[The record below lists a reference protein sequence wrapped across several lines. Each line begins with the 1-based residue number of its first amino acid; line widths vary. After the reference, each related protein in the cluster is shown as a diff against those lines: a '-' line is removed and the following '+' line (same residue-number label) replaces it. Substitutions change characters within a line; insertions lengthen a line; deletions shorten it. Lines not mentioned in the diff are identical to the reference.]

1 MNDLLL
7 SFCPSLADQ
16 ISHRRYFYKSATL
29 IREGVLNLNGQDFA
43 GDLTMCDVEMDRR
56 MLDWLVGCVSRTCV
70 VVFAVVV
77 VYVRVCV
84 CVCVCVCGGAA
95 VCFASRTVS
104 EGSPTTADAARLL
117 FARLD
122 TEFSEIVDGSH
133 LYTPSV
139 GGCGG
144 PDVPSSRVTEPFRL

>member
-77 VYVRVCV
+77 VYV
-84 CVCVCVCGGAA
+84 
-95 VCFASRTVS
+95 
-104 EGSPTTADAARLL
+104 
-117 FARLD
+117 
-122 TEFSEIVDGSH
+122 
-133 LYTPSV
+133 
-139 GGCGG
+139 
-144 PDVPSSRVTEPFRL
+144 